1 MMTNAVSG
9 AVRFWTR
16 LLLAAAVVLA
26 LATGAAL
33 LAQAPVGGGDGLAFD
48 SASVT
53 PSASG
58 DAAKMGTNFGPGGR
72 FRATNVTVR
81 QLVATAYRRNGYD
94 ERQISGGPSWIDS
107 DRFDVVAKAPADHV
121 FDPDGSPRQT
131 WYMLRRLLADTF
143 KLKVRYENKE
153 QPAYALV
160 VASPD
165 GKLGPGLS
173 RSATDCA
180 SVMANLLRGERPAG
194 GPQCAF
200 GPYPRR
206 LTARAVTIPALASY
220 LSRIVNR
227 PVLDRTGLTGSFDLE
242 VEGVEVVQP
251 GPGGPST
258 RPSDTTRSIV
268 EMLPDQLGLR
278 LEESRGPVEII
289 VIEHA
294 EKPAAK

>member
-1 MMTNAVSG
+1 MANAGKG
-9 AVRFWTR
+9 AVGVWTCR
-16 LLLAAAVVLA
+16 LLAAAVALA
-26 LATGAAL
+26 LATPAGVGAQGPGAGSGGPAFESSSITPSKAGGAAR
-33 LAQAPVGGGDGLAFD
+33 
-48 SASVT
+48 T
-53 PSASG
+53 R
-58 DAAKMGTNFGPGGR
+58 TNFEPGGR
-72 FRATNVTVR
+72 FTATNVTAR
-81 QLVATAYRRNGYD
+81 QLLETAYRRNGYD
-94 ERQISGGPSWIDS
+94 EREISGGPSWIDT
-107 DRFDVVAKAPADHV
+107 DRFDVAAKAPAEHV
-121 FDPDGSPRQT
+121 FDADGSPRQT

-165 GKLGPGLS
+165 GRLGPGLS
-173 RSATDCA
+173 RSSIDCA
-180 SVMANLLRGERPAG
+180 SVMAKLLQGERPAG

-200 GPYPRR
+200 GAYPRR

-220 LSRIVNR
+220 LSKIVNR

-251 GPGGPST
+251 GPPGPST

-268 EMLPDQLGLR
+268 EMLPEQLGLR
-278 LEESRGPVEII
+278 LEDSRGPVEII

-294 EKPAAK
+294 EKPAEK